1 MGLVARSRKWRDVD
15 VAASSRA
22 TGCRASRASP
32 CMAVSSTVMS
42 RVLAV
47 RGTMTDERQSAGETC
62 SMSACPVADCISC
75 SCSVCSKDVAGL
87 PAVTE
92 FSFLYIYIRTIS
104 VHPLLIFPGDGA
116 TVPVAVP
123 GLRRVSSICR
133 LRLQVQGHGNGVVY
147 GLWG

>member
-1 MGLVARSRKWRDVD
+1 MGVVARSRKWRDEA

-22 TGCRASRASP
+22 TGCRASSASP
-32 CMAVSSTVMS
+32 CIAVSSTVMS

-62 SMSACPVADCISC
+62 SMSACPVTGCISC
-75 SCSVCSKDVAGL
+75 SCSVCFKDVAGL

-92 FSFLYIYIRTIS
+92 FAFLYMRNIS
-104 VHPLLIFPGDGA
+104 VHPLLLFPRYGA
-116 TVPVAVP
+116 MVPVAVP
-123 GLRRVSSICR
+123 GLQRVSSICR
-133 LRLQVQGHGNGVVY
+133 LRLQVQGHGNGVMD